1 MKILSFDIESTT
13 GSHNDGSMCTFGYCL
28 YDTENNNRFQEDLV
42 ISPKTRRMETKIKLH
57 YDKQTI
63 RSAPKFPERYE
74 VIKNLFAAA
83 DLIIGFSVG
92 NDVEFLNNACAVYNL
107 KRITYEFL
115 DVQLLYKTVFKTPT
129 MQGLEKI
136 AAALGIEY
144 EAHRSDEDARVTL
157 EVLEYIL
164 KSENLPVTELI
175 RKYNVTL
182 GINGE
187 TEVEPC
193 TDGVL
198 SRREKN
204 YLILDFVEKNYR
216 HSRKYKGGLSYKI
229 FAFGEDIR
237 YDDIDLFRRYVKKIY
252 ELNGRISSIDGA
264 NTLVLKSEITPK
276 EKAQIDAR
284 GGRPISVISLKE
296 FEETLG
302 ELPEITFDNDVNL
315 LKIHRR
321 ELKRNKEI
329 MRKMRRDEKK
339 KPQPAPIKSDSDR
352 R

>member
-28 YDTENNNRFQEDLV
+28 YDTDSGNRYQEDLV
-42 ISPKTRRMETKIKLH
+42 VSPKTRRMETKIKLH

-63 RSAPKFPERYE
+63 RSAPKFPERYDA
-74 VIKNLFAAA
+74 VKSLFASA
-83 DLIIGFSVG
+83 DLVIGFSVG

-107 KRITYEFL
+107 ERIRYEFL

-136 AAALGIEY
+136 ASALGIEY

-157 EVLEYIL
+157 EVLDYIL
-164 KSENLPVTELI
+164 KSENLPINELL
-175 RKYNVTL
+175 RKHNVTL
-182 GINGE
+182 GVNGE

-193 TDGVL
+193 TNGVL
-198 SRREKN
+198 SRREMN

-229 FAFGEDIR
+229 FAFGDDVR
-237 YDDIDLFRRYVKKIY
+237 YDDVDLFRRYVKKIY
-252 ELNGRISSIDGA
+252 ELNGRIGSIDGA
-264 NTLVLKSEITPK
+264 NTLVLKSGITAK
-276 EKAQIDAR
+276 EQAQIEAR
-284 GGRPISVISLKE
+284 GGRPIEIITLKE
-296 FEETLG
+296 FEQMLG
-302 ELPEITFDNDVNL
+302 ELPEVNFDGDAEL
-315 LKIHRR
+315 LKNHRR
-321 ELKRNKEI
+321 ELKRNKEA

-339 KPQPAPIKSDSDR
+339 KTAADKKVANP
-352 R
+352 

>member
-28 YDTENNNRFQEDLV
+28 YDTASNGRFQEDLV

-63 RSAPKFPERYE
+63 RSAPKFPERYD
-74 VIKNLFAAA
+74 VIKNLFASA

-164 KSENLPVTELI
+164 KSENLPINELI
-175 RKYNVTL
+175 RKHNVTL
-182 GINGE
+182 GVNGE

-216 HSRKYKGGLSYKI
+216 HSRKYKGGLSFKT
-229 FAFGEDIR
+229 FAFGDDIR

-276 EKAQIDAR
+276 EQAQIDAR
-284 GGRPISVISLKE
+284 GNRKISIISLAE
-296 FEETLG
+296 FEDMLG
-302 ELPEITFDNDVNL
+302 KLPEIVFSDDVEL
-315 LKIHRR
+315 LKTHRR

-329 MRKMRRDEKK
+329 MRKMRRDEIKK
-339 KPQPAPIKSDSDR
+339 SKESNHTKITE
-352 R
+352 

>member
-28 YDTENNNRFQEDLV
+28 YDTELNTRKQEDLV

-57 YDKQTI
+57 YDKKTI

-74 VIKNLFAAA
+74 AIKSLFSSA

-136 AAALGIEY
+136 AAALNVEY

-164 KSENLPVTELI
+164 KSENLFIGELL

-182 GINGE
+182 GVNGE

-216 HSRKYKGGLSYKI
+216 HSRKYKGGLSFKT
-229 FAFGEDIR
+229 FAFGDDLR
-237 YDDIDLFRRYVKKIY
+237 YDDIDLFRRYIKKIY
-252 ELNGRISSIDGA
+252 ELNGRVSSIDGA

-276 EKAQIDAR
+276 EQAQVDAR
-284 GGRPISVISLKE
+284 GSKKLDIITLEE
-296 FEETLG
+296 FENMLG
-302 ELPEITFDNDVNL
+302 DLPELTFDSDPEL
-315 LKIHRR
+315 LKNHRR
-321 ELKRNKEI
+321 ELKRNREL
-329 MRKMRRDEKK
+329 MRRAHRAEKATR
-339 KPQPAPIKSDSDR
+339 PQNLAT
-352 R
+352 